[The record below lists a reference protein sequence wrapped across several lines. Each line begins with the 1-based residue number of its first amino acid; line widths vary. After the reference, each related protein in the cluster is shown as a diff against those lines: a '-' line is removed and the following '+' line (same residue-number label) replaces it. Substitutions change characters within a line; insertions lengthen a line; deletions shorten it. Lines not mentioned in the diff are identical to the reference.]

1 MTRRE
6 ELEADE
12 VTAGDLVIIPY
23 ANAREQIGCGEE
35 VGWVLEDRRH
45 VLKVLLPE
53 MGRVFWLERGVL
65 ERVEAGRLATDPLVE
80 RLHRLARLVNVD
92 LVDLQDGTLEAGI
105 VHLYSRGMRWE
116 QAEEARAILGDAIQ
130 ALWIEPANMRRLRL
144 RIEMRG
150 ATPRDDVEDPDL
162 PEFDPL

>member
-1 MTRRE
+1 M
-6 ELEADE
+6 
-12 VTAGDLVIIPY
+12 
-23 ANAREQIGCGEE
+23 
-35 VGWVLEDRRH
+35 
-45 VLKVLLPE
+45 
-53 MGRVFWLERGVL
+53 
-65 ERVEAGRLATDPLVE
+65 
-80 RLHRLARLVNVD
+80 NVD